1 MTALGTMA
9 AMAGRMF
16 RRAPNHAPN
25 HAPVPHIVAVT
36 GMVPPGGLCV
46 VNLCVP
52 QMMQEILGG
61 VDLKDNPHLELPAR
75 IDAEGRM
82 LRLLADDLSP
92 LKPDGAGF
100 IFRLHLK
107 SLMSA
112 GFIAFERAHGLSL
125 KGRLTVSVPV
135 AEAVA
140 DEDAASFAVNYLG
153 SRGAGFA
160 VHGLTLASIARM
172 PQDVQGFFSAA
183 KYLGLNL
190 SRGDLALGEK
200 ERLAAAQAVMRLSRA
215 RLIASSGGDEALAAI
230 ARDCGIV
237 MIEGRSL

>member
-16 RRAPNHAPN
+16 RRAAPL
-25 HAPVPHIVAVT
+25 APAPSIVAVT
-36 GMVPPGGLCV
+36 GMVPPGGLFAV
-46 VNLCVP
+46 SLCAP
-52 QMMQEILGG
+52 QLMREILGG

-92 LKPDGAGF
+92 LKPDGAHF

-112 GFIAFERAHGLSL
+112 GFIAFERAHGSTLRG
-125 KGRLTVSVPV
+125 KLTVSVPV
-135 AEAVA
+135 TEAIA
-140 DEDAASFAVNYLG
+140 DEDAAAFAVNYLG

-160 VHGLTLASIARM
+160 VHGLTLAAIARM

-183 KYLGLNL
+183 KYLGLVL

-215 RLIASSGGDEALAAI
+215 RLIASTGGDEALAAI
-230 ARDCGIV
+230 ARDCGV
-237 MIEGRSL
+237 LMLEGRNP